1 MRTADMIYL
10 VNATSPSRTS
20 FSPFSS
26 CFTPSS
32 ERLAATVT
40 QASRPDS
47 SCFHCRSN
55 KPWMLIEIS
64 RPLKFL
70 ASFPLSSLRA
80 DERATGK
87 KEDKVEGEN
96 WGKAGVVLITRRPP
110 CVLVIRPLIIT
121 YGRMSRAIHEWTVPS
136 GKTRTEEH
144 DIAIFV
150 AFR

>member
-1 MRTADMIYL
+1 MIYL
-10 VNATSPSRTS
+10 VNATSPSRIS

-26 CFTPSS
+26 CFNPSS
-32 ERLAATVT
+32 ERLVVT
-40 QASRPDS
+40 RASRPDS
-47 SCFHCRSN
+47 SCFHCRLN

-87 KEDKVEGEN
+87 KEDKAEGEN
-96 WGKAGVVLITRRPP
+96 EARRGVVLITRRPP

-121 YGRMSRAIHEWTVPS
+121 YGRMSRAIREWTVPS
-136 GKTRTEEH
+136 GEARTEEH
-144 DIAIFV
+144 DIAIFA
-150 AFR
+150 AFRWI